1 MTKPK
6 AMPGNVKI
14 VRTGIAEMLKAAC
27 CAVAR
32 DVNWQIRTMYREI
45 GRQFAKFEELVEQ
58 PPADLT
64 RQSGRGFARRNL
76 WQVPASDRAW
86 PEQQIRQT
94 LSDESLTGVVSNNTE
109 SNPSSDLRAA
119 ARSHLPCFPLLGLFP
134 KRNREARSFYE
145 SEALDS
151 G

>member
-32 DVNWQIRTMYREI
+32 EVNWQIRTMYQEI

-94 LSDESLTGVVSNNTE
+94 LSDESITWFVSYNIE
-109 SNPSSDLRAA
+109 SNPSNVLRAIP
-119 ARSHLPCFPLLGLFP
+119 RSRLPCSPLLGLLP

>member
-14 VRTGIAEMLKAAC
+14 VRTGIAETLKAAHC
-27 CAVAR
+27 PVAR
-32 DVNWQIRTMYREI
+32 DVNRQIRTTYQEI
-45 GRQFAKFEELVEQ
+45 GRQFANFKELVEQ

-64 RQSGRGFARRNL
+64 RQSGRDFARRIL
-76 WQVPASDRAW
+76 WQVRTFDRAR

-94 LSDESLTGVVSNNTE
+94 LSDESITRFVSCNIE
-109 SNPSSDLRAA
+109 SNPSSVLRTI
-119 ARSHLPCFPLLGLFP
+119 ARSRLPCFPLLGLLP